1 VTPLVAVAAAA
12 GAAVLALSSTGS
24 AVVAA
29 VLLAVAVGDRRA
41 GFACVL
47 AVAAVAV
54 RFSTVTFDDLAGIQ
68 SVLGPAGIVGPPTAA
83 ASAWLAAA
91 AVVLSVRRPAVADGS
106 TVAPAPDGWPVPT
119 TVPPV
124 LHRVLLAL
132 AGGALAAA
140 LVAGPGPSD
149 LVVRAGA
156 TAAGLVVALVVMGT
170 DRWRPVV
177 RVRPLVAVLVAVVA
191 VVAAAWP
198 A

>member
-1 VTPLVAVAAAA
+1 MTPLVAVAAAA
-12 GAAVLALSSTGS
+12 GAAVLAVSSTGS

-41 GFACVL
+41 GFASVL

-54 RFSTVTFDDLAGIQ
+54 RFSTVSLDDLAGIQ
-68 SVLGPAGIVGPPTAA
+68 SVLGPAGVVGPPAAA

-91 AVVLSVRRPAVADGS
+91 AVLLSLQTPRDPSG
-106 TVAPAPDGWPVPT
+106 APATATFEHV
-119 TVPPV
+119 TVTLTAPRAV
-124 LHRVLLAL
+124 QRVALAV
-132 AGGALAAA
+132 AGGALGAA

-149 LVVRAGA
+149 LAVRAGS
-156 TAAGLVVALVVMGT
+156 TVAAIAVGLVLMAT
-170 DRWRPVV
+170 DRWRLAG
-177 RVRPLVAVLVAVVA
+177 RVRPVLAVALAAAA